1 MILRFNGLPVVL
13 ESPLQPLARIRVL
26 EISMASMIL
35 DSLTKQ
41 RSVAAEGGTIG
52 VFEGGI
58 TPFTIRQIGSNIVV
72 LRRRIGLVEEC
83 SVAGLMRRKI
93 FDKSTILGRC
103 TIVLV

>member
-41 RSVAAEGGTIG
+41 RSVTAEGDTIG
-52 VFEGGI
+52 VFEGGKLHLL
-58 TPFTIRQIGSNIVV
+58 FDRS
-72 LRRRIGLVEEC
+72 GL
-83 SVAGLMRRKI
+83 
-93 FDKSTILGRC
+93 IL
-103 TIVLV
+103 LF